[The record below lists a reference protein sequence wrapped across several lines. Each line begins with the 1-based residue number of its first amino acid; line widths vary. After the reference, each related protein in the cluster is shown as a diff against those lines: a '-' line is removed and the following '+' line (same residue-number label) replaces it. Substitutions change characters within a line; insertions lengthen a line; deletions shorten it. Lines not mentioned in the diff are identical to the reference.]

1 MDFGILDFG
10 ILDFGDNLI
19 GICDKVYGY
28 IVVTSWNESE
38 GSIAWLIKVG
48 F

>member
-38 GSIAWLIKVG
+38 GSIAWLD
-48 F
+48 